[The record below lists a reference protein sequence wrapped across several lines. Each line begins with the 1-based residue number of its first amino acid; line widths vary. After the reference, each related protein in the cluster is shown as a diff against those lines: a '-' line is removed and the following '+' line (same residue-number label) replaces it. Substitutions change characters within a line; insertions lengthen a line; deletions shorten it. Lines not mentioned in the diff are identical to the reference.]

1 MFSQVAAGVRLPVII
16 TRFMMDSL
24 DPIQLSRYYDEIV
37 TCVYMDLIQHTYVRT
52 YITYIR
58 FSKFPFRSYW

>member
-1 MFSQVAAGVRLPVII
+1 
-16 TRFMMDSL
+16 MDSL